1 MEKMDLPAR
10 SPEATSTEATTT
22 PANPAADKL
31 AHAPVGR
38 LLLTYSLPAI
48 IANSVAALY
57 NITDRIFIGHGVGP
71 IAIAGLALSFPVMLL
86 AAAFG
91 AMVGIGSSAL
101 TSIRMGEGKSDEVP
115 RVLGNAVLLNVIFGV
130 AYSLVAYI
138 FLDKILYSMGAS
150 PAMLAP
156 ARQFLS
162 IILIFN
168 TLTEVYLGLNHL
180 IRASGFPRKA
190 MVNMLMTVGINL
202 ALCPLFIFVFGWGI
216 RGAAIATIG
225 AQATGVALTL
235 AHFCSPKHPIR
246 FRKGCFRPHM
256 PTIRAILS
264 IGVANFAM
272 LFCASFVNAFYNFG
286 LSRYGGDYAVAAFGI
301 ANTIGALLVMVIMG
315 ISIGIQPVAGFNF
328 GARSFSRVREAVR
341 YALLA
346 AVGVATLGFVMAQAL
361 PRVLAHAFTT
371 DSRLIEETVAS
382 MPLLFAVFPVVGFQ
396 IVISSLFQSIGKA
409 KVSVVLGLSRQC
421 LFLLPALAILPRFF
435 GLRGVWCA
443 APVTDLLSALLAA
456 VAYKKMLPRYLNQ
469 EDEI

>member
-1 MEKMDLPAR
+1 MDQQENLLVPPPEPA
-10 SPEATSTEATTT
+10 T
-22 PANPAADKL
+22 PRPTPQPVNEKL
-31 AHAPVGR
+31 ATAPVGR
-38 LLLTYSLPAI
+38 LLFEYALPSI

-57 NITDRIFIGHGVGP
+57 NIIDRIFIGHGVGP

-91 AMVGIGSSAL
+91 SMVGVGSSAL
-101 TSIRMGEGKSDEVP
+101 TSIRMGEGRATEVP
-115 RVLGNAVLLNVIFGV
+115 RVLGNAVVLNVGFGI
-130 AYSLVAYI
+130 AYSLIAYL

-190 MVNMLMTVGINL
+190 MSNMLLTVGINL
-202 ALCPLFIFVFGWGI
+202 LLCPLFIFVCGWGI
-216 RGAAIATIG
+216 RGAAMATVC
-225 AQATGVALTL
+225 AQATGVALTI

-246 FRKGCFRPHM
+246 FRPGCFRPHL
-256 PTIRAILS
+256 PTIKAILA
-264 IGVANFAM
+264 IGISNFAM

-301 ANTIGALLVMVIMG
+301 ANTIGTLLVMVIMG
-315 ISIGIQPVAGFNF
+315 ITIGMQPVAGFNF
-328 GARSFSRVREAVR
+328 GARSFARVHTVLR
-341 YALLA
+341 YALIA
-346 AVGVATLGFVMAQAL
+346 AVTVATLGFFMAEAL
-361 PRVLAHAFTT
+361 PAVLARAFTT
-371 DSRLIEETVAS
+371 DSRLIAETASS

-409 KVSVVLGLSRQC
+409 KVSMVLGLSRQC
-421 LFLLPALAILPRFF
+421 LFLLPTLALLPCFF

-443 APVTDLLSALLAA
+443 APLTDFLSAVLAA
-456 VAYKKMLPRYLNQ
+456 IAYKKMLPRYLTPQ
-469 EDEI
+469 TAD